1 MLLLLLLRT
10 NRLADDQR
18 RGADRH
24 TVPSPAICID
34 LARRKL
40 LRHEAAVCDLHTH
53 ARSTLKYKR
62 DVSALG
68 QSGSDVCWPRTD
80 AGCAL
85 VSKLLRH
92 DARHYDRDRD
102 QNVGLE
108 TIRDRNCGLQIALE
122 TF

>member
-1 MLLLLLLRT
+1 MLLLLLLLRT

-18 RGADRH
+18 RGAVRH

-53 ARSTLKYKR
+53 ARSTL
-62 DVSALG
+62 G

-80 AGCAL
+80 AGCPL